1 MNLQRPSAPAMM
13 LTGRRLF
20 SSARAAL
27 VSRAVAKPTA
37 RPAAH
42 AVVST
47 LRSELKPYYDIVVIG
62 GGVIG
67 CSVAYHAARAGATV
81 VVERRGI
88 AAEQSSKSWGF
99 CRQQGRDTR
108 ELRLMRESIAR
119 WEQLEDEL
127 DADMGWQQG
136 GNLMLFA
143 GEKEKQAQ
151 TRWASAAQPCGVKS
165 EVLDQAG
172 VAAVFPGMSSDR
184 ITGGLWTRSDGTTD
198 PERSTLAFAA
208 AASRAGNNG

>member
-1 MNLQRPSAPAMM
+1 MAKPSA
-13 LTGRRLF
+13 
-20 SSARAAL
+20 
-27 VSRAVAKPTA
+27 A
-37 RPAAH
+37 RP
-42 AVVST
+42 VVST
-47 LRSELKPYYDIVVIG
+47 PVSELRPHYDVVVVG

-81 VVERRGI
+81 LVVERRGI

-119 WEQLEDEL
+119 WEQLEEEL
-127 DADMGWQQG
+127 DADVGWQQG

-143 GEKEKQAQ
+143 GEKEKQVQ
-151 TRWASAAQPCGVKS
+151 TRWASAAQPCGVRS

-172 VAAVFPGMSSDR
+172 VASVFPGMSSDR

-208 AASRAGNNG
+208 AASRAGMTAGT